1 MNLFKKFILWFG
13 SIVIIFLLL
22 FISVYLGVKKIENSK
37 EVFNDQ
43 VVLKDLIYHLDLAQ
57 KDYFLKED
65 EQSENIVWDY
75 INKVKEHIE
84 NTPGTL
90 EEDIGMPEDVKKYKK
105 IFSKYVKA
113 VILENKYEDDAHQ
126 NINKAKKASEMLR
139 NEALK
144 QLENL
149 KGNLKDDIATLKD
162 QIFLLDKV
170 TEIKI
175 KEKDYLL
182 FRDDKYYNFILKL
195 LKEVQIHI
203 ENTPGD
209 LEEKAGIPKYLN
221 NYKKDLIEIHNY
233 FKKEDNYRVEL
244 NQYLNNLINKANT
257 LLKESNQWMNNA
269 IYSIK
274 ISLGIIFAI
283 AFVVIGII
291 LILMKKQIIERIEI
305 LSEKMEDLAEGEG
318 DLTKVI
324 EVKANDEIGK
334 IARSINIFI
343 EKLKN
348 IILHLK
354 HSVIVADNVSKT
366 ITENSVVVSNAVK
379 DQQKTIVQIKG
390 YIDNIK
396 NDLDPSEE
404 SVKKTAEDI
413 KNTQKVLEDLVVSL
427 KKVVEEIHTSANKE
441 IETANKVTSLAEQ
454 TEQIKEIIS
463 IIKEIADQTN
473 LLALNAAIEAARA
486 GEHGRGFAVVADEV
500 RKLAEKTQKSAGE
513 IDSVIQMIIQSVET
527 TKQEIEKVATNSQQI
542 AESTNLLVE
551 KADNTN
557 SKLIETI
564 DYSNEAI
571 EETIK
576 INNNVRYLIKE
587 IDNLLKDSEVTE
599 KIAKELEKIS
609 KELKEITKEI
619 NEEVNKF
626 KV

>member
-1 MNLFKKFILWFG
+1 MSLFKKFVLWFG
-13 SIVIIFLLL
+13 SIVLVFLLV
-22 FISVYLGVKKIENSK
+22 FVSVYFGVRKIENSK

-43 VVLKDLIYHLDLAQ
+43 VVLKDLVYNLNLAE

-65 EQSENIVWDY
+65 KQSENVVWNY
-75 INKVKEHIE
+75 INKIKDHIE
-84 NTPGTL
+84 NTQGSL
-90 EEDIGMPEDVKKYKK
+90 EEDIGMPADVKGFEKV
-105 IFSKYVKA
+105 FSKYVRA
-113 VILENKYEDDAHQ
+113 VDLENKYEEDAHK
-126 NINKAKKASEMLR
+126 NLNKAKKASEMLR

-144 QLENL
+144 QLESL
-149 KGNLKDDIATLKD
+149 KGELRDDIETLKD
-162 QIFLLDKV
+162 QIFLLDRV

-182 FRDDKYYNFILKL
+182 FRDDKYYNLILKL
-195 LKEVQIHI
+195 LNEVQVHI

-209 LEEKAGIPKYLN
+209 LEENAGIPKYLN
-221 NYKKDLIEIHNY
+221 NYKNDLIKIHKY
-233 FKKEDNYRVEL
+233 FKQEDKYRAEL
-244 NQYLNNLINKANT
+244 NQYSDNLLNKANT
-257 LLKESNQWMNNA
+257 LLNNSNQWMDDA
-269 IYSIK
+269 VKSIK
-274 ISLGIIFAI
+274 ISLGIIFVI
-283 AFVVIGII
+283 AFVIMGII
-291 LILMKKQIIERIEI
+291 LILMKKQIIERIKI
-305 LSEKMEDLAEGEG
+305 LSDKMEDLAEGEG

-348 IILHLK
+348 IILHLR
-354 HSVIVADNVSKT
+354 HSVSVADNVSKT

-379 DQQKTIVQIKG
+379 DQQKSIVKIKG

-413 KNTQKVLEDLVVSL
+413 KETQKVLEDLVESL
-427 KKVVEEIHTSANKE
+427 KKVVNEIHSSANKE

-527 TKQEIEKVATNSQQI
+527 TKQEIEEVASNSQQI

-557 SKLIETI
+557 SKLRDTIEL
-564 DYSNEAI
+564 SNEAI

-609 KELKEITKEI
+609 KELKEITREI

>member
-1 MNLFKKFILWFG
+1 MSLFKKFVVWFG
-13 SIVIIFLLL
+13 SIIFIFL
-22 FISVYLGVKKIENSK
+22 FIFASVFFGVKKIETSK
-37 EVFNDQ
+37 RVFNDQ
-43 VVLKDLIYHLDLAQ
+43 VRLKDLVYNLDLAE

-65 EQSENIVWDY
+65 KVTENVVWQY
-75 INKVKEHIE
+75 IKKIE
-84 NTPGTL
+84 NHIDNTQGTL
-90 EEDIGMPEDVKKYKK
+90 EEDIGMPNDIKEFKKYFKK
-105 IFSKYVKA
+105 YTQA
-113 VILENKYEDDAHQ
+113 VDLENKYEILAH
-126 NINKAKKASEMLR
+126 NNLNKAQKASQMLR
-139 NEALK
+139 EQALK
-144 QLENL
+144 RLEEL
-149 KGNLKDDIATLKD
+149 KGNLKEDIATLKD

-170 TEIKI
+170 TKIKL

-182 FRDDKYYNFILKL
+182 YRDDKYYNQILNL
-195 LKEVQIHI
+195 LKTLQNHI
-203 ENTPGD
+203 ENTPGS
-209 LEEKAGIPKYLN
+209 LEEDAGIPKYLE
-221 NYKKDLIEIHNY
+221 NYKKYLVEIRKFFEKEKEY
-233 FKKEDNYRVEL
+233 KKELDKYS
-244 NQYLNNLINKANT
+244 NNLLQKANT
-257 LLKESNQWMNNA
+257 LLQKSDKWMDEA
-269 IYSIK
+269 IKSI
-274 ISLGIIFAI
+274 IASLIVIFIIAS
-283 AFVVIGII
+283 I
-291 LILMKKQIIERIEI
+291 LIAVVLLLMKRQVVDRIVV

-318 DLTKVI
+318 DLTKRI
-324 EVKANDEIGK
+324 EVKADDEIGK
-334 IARSINIFI
+334 IAKSINIFI

-348 IILHLK
+348 IILNLR
-354 HSVIVADNVSKT
+354 HSSQVADNVSKT
-366 ITENSVVVSNAVK
+366 ISENSVVVSDAVK
-379 DQQKTIVQIKG
+379 EQQNTIVKIKG

-396 NDLDPSEE
+396 NDLEPSEE

-413 KNTQKVLEDLVVSL
+413 KETQQVLEDLVESL
-427 KKVVEEIHTSANKE
+427 KKVVEEIHTSANRE
-441 IETANKVTSLAEQ
+441 IETASKVTSLAEQ

-527 TKQEIEKVATNSQQI
+527 TKQEIEEVANNSQQI

-557 SKLIETI
+557 AKLVDTIEL
-564 DYSNEAI
+564 SNEAI
-571 EETIK
+571 EETVK

-619 NEEVNKF
+619 NQEVNKF